1 MTGLKEKLTL
11 DQNRDIEIQFR
22 EIAQALFQNY
32 HVEKKVKINE
42 KEENIRYDFLEIEFY
57 YFSKDHQDFTTY
69 PRETEAGNWFFH
81 ASGVDIAF
89 KSEKTDCAI
98 PKSKTRNRKMITS
111 GSFGGILIRSLLKTM
126 GGEKPQMI
134 AGPYKCVD
142 ELFDTFDAFGIDP
155 SYFPTLKWNEA
166 KNEAIVIESCP
177 RWIPPYTDKNVNKE
191 KIERKRKE
199 LLERYS
205 SEKFEKENFEKFI
218 GKTYRYY
225 RVDLDWTE
233 VKNYPAK
240 P

>member
-142 ELFDTFDAFGIDP
+142 ELFDTFDADDFLVQGDFG
-155 SYFPTLKWNEA
+155 LKLKLEQEVMLMSQREFLYWFL
-166 KNEAIVIESCP
+166 IFI
-177 RWIPPYTDKNVNKE
+177 
-191 KIERKRKE
+191 
-199 LLERYS
+199 LLG
-205 SEKFEKENFEKFI
+205 FI
-218 GKTYRYY
+218 FILLTK
-225 RVDLDWTE
+225 
-233 VKNYPAK
+233 
-240 P
+240 